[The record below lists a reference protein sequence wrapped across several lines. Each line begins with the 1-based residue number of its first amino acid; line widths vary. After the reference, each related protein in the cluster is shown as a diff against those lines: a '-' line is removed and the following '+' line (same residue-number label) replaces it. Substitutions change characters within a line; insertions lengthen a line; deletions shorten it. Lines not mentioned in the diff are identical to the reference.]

1 MIIDD
6 ENDRQKRSVD
16 KNKTI
21 SKRKSKTAIRGKF
34 GKGAFTKSD
43 WSGMSFKKKTGP
55 KQFLEKMRKRR
66 KGSNKKPRGFQE
78 QLKNFFEDITRCD
91 NKQRCGKNNF
101 LQELSSCV
109 CQSLWSRHS
118 DPSGSLCQA
127 IPKATRMKAVEVIS
141 MFMKGKGPQM
151 PRNKTMI
158 KELTKLSKTWQK
170 TFDKLVML
178 PFEKE
183 DWKVNLIMI

>member
-1 MIIDD
+1 M
-6 ENDRQKRSVD
+6 
-16 KNKTI
+16 
-21 SKRKSKTAIRGKF
+21 
-34 GKGAFTKSD
+34 
-43 WSGMSFKKKTGP
+43 GP
-55 KQFLEKMRKRR
+55 KQFLEKMKKRQ
-66 KGSNKKPRGFQE
+66 KGINKKPRGLQE
-78 QLKNFFEDITRCD
+78 KIKKFFEDITRCD
-91 NKQRCGKNNF
+91 TKKRCGKNNF

-141 MFMKGKGPQM
+141 MFMKDKGPQM

-170 TFDKLVML
+170 TFDKLVIL